1 MVQNLYAINR
11 ELQKMC
17 FIFYFVIF
25 IIFQINFYFR
35 FELEATTDAKSRA
48 GNYKKDKNKIL
59 DTF

>member
-1 MVQNLYAINR
+1 
-11 ELQKMC
+11 MC